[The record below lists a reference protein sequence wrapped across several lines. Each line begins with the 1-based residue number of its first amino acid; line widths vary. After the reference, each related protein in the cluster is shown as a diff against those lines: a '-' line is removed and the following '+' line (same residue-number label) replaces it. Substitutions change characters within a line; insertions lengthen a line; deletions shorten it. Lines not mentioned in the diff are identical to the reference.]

1 MTEEHKKILARI
13 NNYAESVLI
22 DIDPQKVQ
30 VSMQLEKLRPVMKEI
45 AEERNMSLED
55 VFILYMDLQSEAACR
70 TDQKLREDLKDLND
84 NGDMPFLYR

>member
-13 NNYAESVLI
+13 NTYAESVLI

-30 VSMQLEKLRPVMKEI
+30 VSMQLEKLRPIMKEI

-70 TDQKLREDLKDLND
+70 TDQKLR
-84 NGDMPFLYR
+84 